1 MISQARILLSA
12 LKIIFET
19 IMQLVVYANNELRV
33 RRVCNFTISKEGP

>member
-12 LKIIFET
+12 LNIILET

-33 RRVCNFTISKEGP
+33 GSVCNVTINK